1 MSAKNFGR
9 RVKRTFG
16 VGINCHN
23 FTLQRKKEGYTKLRM
38 RLKIKRFNK
47 VGNMHKQTKGIAI
60 CVSFLMLT
68 AYSTAT
74 FAQGPE
80 PGDSALGQKQKNVA
94 HGKKPKNVAQG
105 KKPKNPARGPKAKN
119 LRAGAVYVLTNQV
132 NNQVAAFRRTSKG
145 ILTFAGMF
153 PTGGAGNPTP
163 QPPDPATDPLASQ
176 GALIIGPGNRFLF
189 AVNAGS
195 NQISVLQIIKHDLTV
210 VDLVNPGGIRPI
222 SLALHD
228 DLLYVLNEGG
238 TPNITGFDVDEDG
251 TLTPLPDSTRPLIGG
266 AAADPA
272 QIGFS
277 SDGSLLVV
285 TEKAGNRINTY
296 TIDDDGLPS
305 ARIDNASNGTTPF
318 GFAFNNA
325 GTLVVS
331 EAFGGAPNAS
341 AASSY
346 SAPETGI
353 LSLVSGSVPNSQ
365 TASCWVVIPNNG
377 KTAFVSNT
385 GSGTIS
391 SYRINPSDGSLT
403 LLNATAADTGM
414 GSAPIDMALS
424 NNSRILFVLL
434 GGSQS
439 VASFRVWKNGNL
451 TPIDTAGGLPLGAQG
466 VAAK

>member
-1 MSAKNFGR
+1 MSAKNFRR

-16 VGINCHN
+16 VGNNCYN
-23 FTLQRKKEGYTKLRM
+23 FTLQRKKEGYTKLGM

-47 VGNMHKQTKGIAI
+47 AGNMHKERKGIAI
-60 CVSFLMLT
+60 FATFLMLT
-68 AYSTAT
+68 AFSTAT
-74 FAQGPE
+74 FAQGPNAE
-80 PGDSALGQKQKNVA
+80 NFAQ
-94 HGKKPKNVAQG
+94 GKKSKKFAHG

-145 ILTFAGMF
+145 ILSFAGMF

-176 GALIIGPGNRFLF
+176 GALIISAGNRFLL

-195 NQISVLQIIKHDLTV
+195 NQISVLKINKNDLTV
-210 VDLVNPGGIRPI
+210 VDLVNSGGIRPI

-238 TPNITGFDVDEDG
+238 TPNITGFTFEEDG
-251 TLTPLPDSTRPLIGG
+251 TLTPLAGSTRPLIGG

-305 ARIDNASNGTTPF
+305 APINNASNGTTPF
-318 GFAFNNA
+318 GFAFN
-325 GTLVVS
+325 TIS
-331 EAFGGAPNAS
+331 FRHKIIPQDAS
-341 AASSY
+341 CVLRLFLAY
-346 SAPETGI
+346 EPVI
-353 LSLVSGSVPNSQ
+353 GSVK
-365 TASCWVVIPNNG
+365 AVWDGRNG
-377 KTAFVSNT
+377 
-385 GSGTIS
+385 
-391 SYRINPSDGSLT
+391 
-403 LLNATAADTGM
+403 
-414 GSAPIDMALS
+414 
-424 NNSRILFVLL
+424 
-434 GGSQS
+434 
-439 VASFRVWKNGNL
+439 
-451 TPIDTAGGLPLGAQG
+451 
-466 VAAK
+466 